1 MIRKPF
7 TIQPSASGFTLL
19 EIVIVLALL
28 GLAIGGA
35 VTYFVVNATERQ
47 FKNLA
52 GDIEVLSKKAR
63 MAAIVQQTP
72 YALTISSTQLQLAP
86 LAEATD
92 NELQRIERQQRE
104 EIQQA
109 QQPQDTQHS
118 FKPVRESLSFRGL
131 EVAIRRWGAVNWAR
145 IDRGDVAVWRFDPNG
160 LCEPIGLRFSEDR
173 SWLSLDFHP
182 LSAGI
187 REQQMEAH

>member
-1 MIRKPF
+1 MSRKPCR
-7 TIQPSASGFTLL
+7 TNHLPTGFTLL

-35 VTYFVVNATERQ
+35 VTYFVVNATERH

-52 GDIEVLSKKAR
+52 GDLEVLSKKAR

-72 YALTISSTQLQLAP
+72 YALTISATQVQLAP

-92 NELQRIERQQRE
+92 DEQQRLERQQQE
-104 EIQQA
+104 ELQQTE
-109 QQPQDTQHS
+109 QTTDSHH
-118 FKPVRESLSFRGL
+118 FKPVRENLNFDGL
-131 EVAIRRWGAVNWAR
+131 EVSIRRWGAINWAR
-145 IDRGDVAVWRFDPNG
+145 IDRGDIEVWRFDPNG
-160 LCEPIGLRFSEDR
+160 LCEPIALRFAANK
-173 SWLSLDFHP
+173 SWISLDFHP

-187 REQQMEAH
+187 RDQQMEAY